1 MLFHHPHWLC
11 FCAQVVEEQM
21 RLEQQREAELD
32 MMYQDEAARMWA
44 KREGEWAQE
53 RAARER
59 LMQEVVR

>member
-1 MLFHHPHWLC
+1 
-11 FCAQVVEEQM
+11 M

-32 MMYQDEAARMWA
+32 MMYQDEAARMWS

-59 LMQEVVR
+59 LMQEVSGEGKQVGQ